1 MSLVVD
7 LGARSYP
14 IVIGELE
21 GLGEQLAH
29 TRVGRVVVVTND
41 VVGPLYGQAARGS
54 LERAGFQVDVV
65 VVPDGESHK
74 HLGTWRTL
82 VEALLGL
89 GIDRQTAIV
98 ALGGGVTG
106 DIAGFAA
113 ATTMRGLPLVQV
125 PTTLLAMVDSSV
137 GGKTGVNSDAGKN
150 LVGAFHQ
157 PELVFA
163 AMDTLRTLSDEEF
176 RCGLGEVVKHAV
188 LADAVFFGWLGDNV
202 ERIRSRDG
210 AALEHVVERC
220 CAIKAEVV
228 ARDERESGVRATLNA
243 GHTLG
248 HALEKVLGYGVL
260 RHGEAVAVGLVAES
274 RIAVARGEAEPSLP
288 DEIAALLLALGL
300 PVSWPGVRPELL
312 VEAAL
317 MDKKR
322 LHGIVRAAY
331 PVEIGRVRL
340 AGVERAELMDAA
352 SRLSEP
358 TENP

>member
-113 ATTMRGLPLVQV
+113 ATTMQASPGLP
-125 PTTLLAMVDSSV
+125 TKYMLAKCSGSW
-137 GGKTGVNSDAGKN
+137 N
-150 LVGAFHQ
+150 LVIRGAQVLFSRRRFCVRVKLTFHTA
-157 PELVFA
+157 PSPGLESRSAKGTFISTVHASFSRA
-163 AMDTLRTLSDEEF
+163 ASASHRPFHWSTLCSPTLSPW
-176 RCGLGEVVKHAV
+176 V
-188 LADAVFFGWLGDNV
+188 
-202 ERIRSRDG
+202 
-210 AALEHVVERC
+210 
-220 CAIKAEVV
+220 
-228 ARDERESGVRATLNA
+228 
-243 GHTLG
+243 
-248 HALEKVLGYGVL
+248 
-260 RHGEAVAVGLVAES
+260 
-274 RIAVARGEAEPSLP
+274 P
-288 DEIAALLLALGL
+288 
-300 PVSWPGVRPELL
+300 
-312 VEAAL
+312 
-317 MDKKR
+317 R
-322 LHGIVRAAY
+322 LF
-331 PVEIGRVRL
+331 
-340 AGVERAELMDAA
+340 A
-352 SRLSEP
+352 SR
-358 TENP
+358 